1 MFMKYSFHL
10 QMVEVVPQSPP
21 PASAPLISYLHFLFF
36 QNKTI
41 TNPEQTF
48 CSIYPSLSMNE
59 IKHIAFVISYL
70 HFLLFQKKTKTNPE
84 QTYFLFLVAGDE
96 KLTIYSLHLQCN
108 LQFIT
113 MQAGAVEGCYITA
126 LQLASCWRGG
136 GRCLL
141 YLDT

>member
-70 HFLLFQKKTKTNPE
+70 HFLLFQKKRQKQILSKHT
-84 QTYFLFLVAGDE
+84 FFFWLLVM
-96 KLTIYSLHLQCN
+96 KS
-108 LQFIT
+108 LQFT
-113 MQAGAVEGCYITA
+113 VYI
-126 LQLASCWRGG
+126 
-136 GRCLL
+136 
-141 YLDT
+141 